1 MIMFRYGGFIM
12 RERRGGGEEWK
23 GREGKNV
30 SFYGHYMNLE
40 M

>member
-23 GREGKNV
+23 GREGKGRMYR
-30 SFYGHYMNLE
+30 FMGII
-40 M
+40 